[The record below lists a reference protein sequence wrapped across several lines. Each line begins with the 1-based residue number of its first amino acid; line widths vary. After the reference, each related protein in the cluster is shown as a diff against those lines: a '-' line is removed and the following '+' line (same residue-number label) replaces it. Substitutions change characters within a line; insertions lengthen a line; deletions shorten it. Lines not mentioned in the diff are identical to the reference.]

1 MIDRRQFLGCVTAAA
16 NYIAEPAFAQTPGR
30 TYRVAVI
37 SPSPSP
43 IDQFRQAVVPELA
56 KLGFV
61 EGRNLIITTHMA
73 GTRGERTTQAIASR
87 PDVLIAST
95 TDAIR
100 EVISAAPDIPIVMSF
115 IGEDPVQIG
124 FAASFARPGG
134 RITGLTIQAYQL
146 DGKRLSILVEA
157 APAARRIG
165 ILTKRP
171 PRHVDTI
178 VEVRTVAKRLGRD
191 VVVLYADTAAEYGEV
206 FAMANHERV
215 DAMVVAAAAEFV
227 DDAGKLARFALDLGI
242 PTIGE
247 SADSA
252 RGGLM
257 LGYGPNRLAFRR
269 LTADYIAKILN
280 GTPAGDLPIQQP
292 TEFELTIN
300 QKSAR
305 ALGLTIPQSILVR
318 ADEIIE

>member
-1 MIDRRQFLGCVTAAA
+1 MIDRRQLLGGLASAVLAAGPATAQA
-16 NYIAEPAFAQTPGR
+16 PGR
-30 TYRVAVI
+30 VYRVALI

-43 IDQFRQAVVPELA
+43 IDQFRIAVVPELA

-61 EGRNLIITTHMA
+61 EGRNLIITTHFA
-73 GTRGERTTQAIASR
+73 GTRSERITEVIAAR
-87 PDVLIAST
+87 PDVLVAST

-100 EVISAAPDIPIVMSF
+100 DVMSAAPNIPIVMSF

-124 FAASFARPGG
+124 FAESLARPGG

-146 DGKRLSILVEA
+146 DGKRLSLLVEA
-157 APAARRIG
+157 VPAARRIG
-165 ILTKRP
+165 VLVKRP

-178 VEVRTVAKRLGRD
+178 VEIRTVAKRLGRD
-191 VVVLYADTAAEYGEV
+191 VILTHADTADEYGEA
-206 FAMANHERV
+206 FALAKSERV
-215 DAMVVAAAAEFV
+215 DALVVAAAAEFV
-227 DDAGKLARFALDLGI
+227 DDAGRLARLALDLGI

-252 RGGLM
+252 RGGLV

-269 LTADYIAKILN
+269 RTADYIAKILN
-280 GTPAGDLPIQQP
+280 GTPPGDLPIQQP

-318 ADEIIE
+318 ADEVIE